1 MKGSIVQAVMGWHN
15 WGRAT
20 ITKLFVLRRRKIAA
34 KIFPLLYLQDLESKS
49 QSLQLTVDRL
59 SLALTKSEEL
69 ESASKDKMQQMNIS
83 LTDHSQTIE
92 DLQQRLAHL
101 QKALTTSEQDRRIAQ
116 VCYEIPVG

>member
-1 MKGSIVQAVMGWHN
+1 M
-15 WGRAT
+15 
-20 ITKLFVLRRRKIAA
+20 
-34 KIFPLLYLQDLESKS
+34 
-49 QSLQLTVDRL
+49 DRL